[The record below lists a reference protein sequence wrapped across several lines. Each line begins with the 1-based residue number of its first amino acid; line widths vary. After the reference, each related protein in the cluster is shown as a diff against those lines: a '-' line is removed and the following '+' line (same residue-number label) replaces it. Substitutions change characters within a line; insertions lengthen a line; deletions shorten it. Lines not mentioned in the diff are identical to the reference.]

1 MKKSRITT
9 ILGTRPELIRLSL
22 IIQRL
27 DQLFEHR
34 LVHTGQNSDANL
46 SEIFF
51 NELKIRKPN
60 LHLKVDGSSLGTFLG
75 GLFPAIVHDLSI
87 LL

>member
-51 NELKIRKPN
+51 SELKY
-60 LHLKVDGSSLGTFLG
+60 
-75 GLFPAIVHDLSI
+75 
-87 LL
+87 

>member
-51 NELKIRKPN
+51 NELN
-60 LHLKVDGSSLGTFLG
+60 FFCNEFL
-75 GLFPAIVHDLSI
+75 FTPVP
-87 LL
+87 

>member
-51 NELKIRKPN
+51 NELKNKKTKFTFKGRWFFIRYIFRWSI
-60 LHLKVDGSSLGTFLG
+60 SSN
-75 GLFPAIVHDLSI
+75 
-87 LL
+87 

>member
-51 NELKIRKPN
+51 
-60 LHLKVDGSSLGTFLG
+60 
-75 GLFPAIVHDLSI
+75 
-87 LL
+87 